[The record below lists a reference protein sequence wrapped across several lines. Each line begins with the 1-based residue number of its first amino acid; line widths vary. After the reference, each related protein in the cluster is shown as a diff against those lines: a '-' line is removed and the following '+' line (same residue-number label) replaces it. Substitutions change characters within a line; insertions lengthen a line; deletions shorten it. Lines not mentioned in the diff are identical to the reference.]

1 MDGGATVVVERS
13 GDQTRPARIGIN
25 GFGRIGRQAL
35 RSAIARHPDELE
47 VVAINDRHDGAGS
60 AYLFK
65 HDSSYG
71 DYPGIVIGSDT
82 ELRIDDLLIA
92 RTGFA
97 DPAMIPWGDLGVDV
111 VLECT
116 GAFTAAAAAR
126 RHLDGGARKVIV
138 SAVSAGADATIVL
151 GANEERYDPAAHD
164 VVSNA
169 SCTTNGVAPA
179 ARVLQERFGVELG
192 SLTTVHAY
200 TNSQGLLDVFSADPR
215 EGRAAASN
223 IVPAKT
229 GAARALRAVLPA
241 LGPID
246 GLAFRVPV
254 AVVSVIDLV
263 ALLRATDVSVADLK
277 NALREAAEG
286 PLKGI
291 LGYTDEPLVSSD
303 LRGDSR
309 SSIVSGTDTRI
320 VGGRLAKVVAWYDNE
335 WGYACRLTDLAA
347 FVAARLPDLRLP
359 AALPTAPAVLSG
371 RMGPGGRRERTDQ
384 APALAAVA
392 GR

>member
-1 MDGGATVVVERS
+1 MERS
-13 GDQTRPARIGIN
+13 FERTDARTRPARIGIN

-35 RSAIARHPDELE
+35 RSAIARHPSELE
-47 VVAINDRHDGAGS
+47 VVAINDRHDGVGS

-92 RTGFA
+92 RTGFS
-97 DPAMIPWGDLGVDV
+97 DPATIPWGDLGVDV

-116 GAFTAAAAAR
+116 GAFTDAVAAR

-151 GANEERYDPAAHD
+151 GANEERYDPATHH

-254 AVVSVIDLV
+254 AVVSVIDFV
-263 ALLRATDVSVADLK
+263 ALLRAGDVSVADLK
-277 NALREAAEG
+277 AALREAAEG
-286 PLKGI
+286 PLQGI

-371 RMGPGGRRERTDQ
+371 RARARVDRARSDAAPAATPAGGR
-384 APALAAVA
+384 
-392 GR
+392 

>member
-1 MDGGATVVVERS
+1 MERS
-13 GDQTRPARIGIN
+13 LNGNRPTRIGIN

-35 RSAIARHPDELE
+35 RAAIARHPRELE
-47 VVAINDRHDGAGS
+47 VVAINDRHDGVGS

-71 DYPGIVIGSDT
+71 DYPGVVIGSDT
-82 ELRIDDLLIA
+82 ELRIDHQIIA

-97 DPAMIPWGDLGVDV
+97 DPGTIPWGDLGVDL

-116 GAFTAAAAAR
+116 GAFTEGAAAR

-138 SAVSAGADATIVL
+138 SAVSAGADVTIVL
-151 GANEERYDPAAHD
+151 GANEDRYDTAVHH
-164 VVSNA
+164 VISNA
-169 SCTTNGVAPA
+169 SCTTNGVAPV
-179 ARVLQERFGVELG
+179 ARVLDDRFGVELG

-200 TNSQGLLDVFSADPR
+200 TNSQGLLDVFSRDPR
-215 EGRAAASN
+215 DGRAAATN

-229 GAARALRAVLPA
+229 GAARALREVVPS

-263 ALLRATDVSVADLK
+263 ALLRCGDLSVADLK
-277 NALREAAEG
+277 AALRDAAEG
-286 PLKGI
+286 PLEGI

-347 FVAARLPDLRLP
+347 FVGTRLSDRPRPGAQPVP
-359 AALPTAPAVLSG
+359 AADRRSG
-371 RMGPGGRRERTDQ
+371 AAAGSASTS
-384 APALAAVA
+384 AAAAV
-392 GR
+392 R

>member
-1 MDGGATVVVERS
+1 MANRT
-13 GDQTRPARIGIN
+13 RIGIN

-35 RSAIARHPDELE
+35 RAAIARHPADLE
-47 VVAINDRHDGAGS
+47 VVAINDRHDGVGS

-71 DYPGIVIGSDT
+71 DFPGIVIGSDT
-82 ELRIDDLLIA
+82 ELRVDDQLIA
-92 RTGFA
+92 WTGFA
-97 DPAMIPWGDLGVDV
+97 DPSTIPWADLGVDV

-116 GAFTAAAAAR
+116 GAFTDGPAAR
-126 RHLDGGARKVIV
+126 RHLDAGARKVII

-151 GANEERYDPAAHD
+151 GANEERYDPASHH

-169 SCTTNGVAPA
+169 SCTTNGAAPV
-179 ARVLQERFGVELG
+179 ARVLEERFGVEVG

-200 TNSQGLLDVFSADPR
+200 TNSQGLLDVFSPEPR
-215 EGRAAASN
+215 DGRAAGTN

-229 GAARALRAVLPA
+229 GAARALQAVLPS

-254 AVVSVIDLV
+254 SVVSVIDFV
-263 ALLRATDVSVADLK
+263 ALLRTGEVNVGDLK
-277 NALREAAEG
+277 AALRDAAEG
-286 PLKGI
+286 PLEGI

-320 VGGRLAKVVAWYDNE
+320 VGGRLAKIVAWYDNE

-347 FVAARLPDLRLP
+347 FIAARLPIDRVGDRP
-359 AALPTAPAVLSG
+359 MAAAAPVGA
-371 RMGPGGRRERTDQ
+371 R
-384 APALAAVA
+384 
-392 GR
+392 

>member
-1 MDGGATVVVERS
+1 MEHPLGR
-13 GDQTRPARIGIN
+13 TRRTRIGIN

-35 RSAIARHPDELE
+35 RAAITRHPADLQ
-47 VVAINDRHDGAGS
+47 VVAINDRHDGVGS

-82 ELRIDDLLIA
+82 ELRVDDLLIA
-92 RTGFA
+92 RTGFP
-97 DPAMIPWGDLGVDV
+97 DPATIPWADLGVDV

-116 GAFTAAAAAR
+116 GAFADGDAAR
-126 RHLDGGARKVIV
+126 GHLDGGARKVIV
-138 SAVSAGADATIVL
+138 SAVSSGADATIVL
-151 GANEERYDPAAHD
+151 GANEDRYDPATHH

-169 SCTTNGVAPA
+169 SCTTNGAAPV
-179 ARVLQERFGVELG
+179 ARVLEERFGVELG

-200 TNSQGLLDVFSADPR
+200 TNSQGLLDVFSSDPR
-215 EGRAAASN
+215 EGRAAGTN
-223 IVPAKT
+223 IVPSKT
-229 GAARALRAVLPA
+229 GGARTLGVILPS

-254 AVVSVIDLV
+254 SVVSVIDFV
-263 ALLRATDVSVADLK
+263 ALLRTGEVSVGDLK
-277 NALREAAEG
+277 GALRDAAEG
-286 PLKGI
+286 PLEGI

-309 SSIVSGTDTRI
+309 SSIVSGTDTRV

-347 FVAARLPDLRLP
+347 FIAARLPAEPVGDRP
-359 AALPTAPAVLSG
+359 
-371 RMGPGGRRERTDQ
+371 
-384 APALAAVA
+384 VA
-392 GR
+392 GGVPVGAR